1 MFTDLLVNVFDI
13 AFDTFINVIEMVSTS
28 QAHVFFAYEASL
40 CGKIEEVKIFL
51 RISQLGQEFSAEYR
65 RKEKKKKKDLNII
78 MYRFRRSGGILRI
91 LLRYKGC
98 SYSAKSSSCRFF
110 PYKDTSR
117 SVALALYCQQA
128 NN

>member
-65 RKEKKKKKDLNII
+65 RKEKKKK
-78 MYRFRRSGGILRI
+78 RSEHHNVQIPQIWGNFEDSLEIQGLFVFCKIQFLPLFSLQGHI
-91 LLRYKGC
+91 QVCCISSVL
-98 SYSAKSSSCRFF
+98 SAG
-110 PYKDTSR
+110 
-117 SVALALYCQQA
+117 
-128 NN
+128 